1 MRHTSIVLFLVATLN
16 VVTAKECTNNRP
28 VVGILSQDLNEDGY
42 PPSSN
47 YIASSYVKFV
57 EMFAA
62 QVVPILPNRPQD
74 YYDYLLPRLNGVV
87 LPGGSVSLYSGSY
100 HTFAQKAFDYS
111 EKVFN
116 ESGEIF
122 PILGIC
128 LGFEELSTLAA
139 GNHHVMSNT
148 DSYGLLTTLEITDYG
163 FNQSKLLKHA
173 PGWLLNAMQNMALA
187 PNFHHYGL
195 TPNTYEQN
203 SGIQEVF
210 EAVAYSY
217 DKENVKFVAILEGKS
232 LPFLGY
238 QFHPEKNLFEWYES
252 STYPLAHDFYGAAF
266 SQYLGDYFIQQTKK
280 SCQAF
285 ESQDDL
291 EPYLIYNY
299 NQTYSLHLFSNFHF
313 VQMYIFDSE

>member
-1 MRHTSIVLFLVATLN
+1 MHYVFV
-16 VVTAKECTNNRP
+16 
-28 VVGILSQDLNEDGY
+28 QDLNEDGY

-128 LGFEELSTLAA
+128 LGKVSQKIAYTP
-139 GNHHVMSNT
+139 SR
-148 DSYGLLTTLEITDYG
+148 
-163 FNQSKLLKHA
+163 
-173 PGWLLNAMQNMALA
+173 LNDWKFGKN
-187 PNFHHYGL
+187 
-195 TPNTYEQN
+195 
-203 SGIQEVF
+203 IQ
-210 EAVAYSY
+210 AY
-217 DKENVKFVAILEGKS
+217 
-232 LPFLGY
+232 
-238 QFHPEKNLFEWYES
+238 
-252 STYPLAHDFYGAAF
+252 
-266 SQYLGDYFIQQTKK
+266 
-280 SCQAF
+280 
-285 ESQDDL
+285 
-291 EPYLIYNY
+291 
-299 NQTYSLHLFSNFHF
+299 
-313 VQMYIFDSE
+313 